1 MAEVVNCTTARD
13 AWLSLET
20 SFSRSSKTREL
31 QLKDELQLK
40 QRRGSRG
47 VAEYA
52 RSFRSFCDQ
61 LKIFSTFLLS
71 RLPLPSF
78 TN

>member
-1 MAEVVNCTTARD
+1 MAAVVNGTTARD

-40 QRRGSRG
+40 QR
-47 VAEYA
+47 
-52 RSFRSFCDQ
+52 
-61 LKIFSTFLLS
+61 
-71 RLPLPSF
+71 
-78 TN
+78 